1 MADTSATLL
10 LRTEPIGKLLLR
22 YSLPAIAAMVVFSLY
37 NIIDSIFIGHGVGPL
52 AISGLAITFP
62 VMNLTFALVLLV
74 GIGGASI
81 CSIRLGQ
88 QDIDGATR
96 VLGNVLLLG
105 LINGV
110 TFGLLSQLVLDP
122 VLTAF
127 GASEHTLP
135 YARDFMQ
142 IILYG
147 LPVTC
152 TMFGLNHIMRATGY
166 PQKAMLSAVLTVGMN
181 IILAPIFIF
190 WLEWGIRGAA
200 IATVLS
206 QCVGM
211 VWAVSY
217 THLRAHETVDQRGV
231 VWVLSHFRNPKSTVH
246 FRQGTFRLR
255 WKIVSSIFSIGM
267 SPFLL
272 NVCACLVTVLINI
285 GLKRYGGDMAI
296 GAFGILNR
304 ILILFVMLVMGLTQG
319 MQPIVGYNYGAQQFE
334 RVKQTLKY
342 GVITGG
348 LITTAGFLAG
358 QFAPEIVSRMFT
370 DDAGLIALSV
380 EGMRLATLVFPLVG
394 IQIVVGNF
402 FQSIGKAKLSIFLS
416 LTRQLLF
423 LAPCLLILPR
433 FFELKGIWISLP
445 VSDSLSFVTSMGV
458 LYMFLREMRRA
469 HHSRE
474 A

>member
-1 MADTSATLL
+1 MAETSATLL

-152 TMFGLNHIMRATGY
+152 TMFGLNHVMRATGY

-181 IILAPIFIF
+181 VILAPIFIF

-200 IATVLS
+200 VATVLS

-211 VWAVSY
+211 VW
-217 THLRAHETVDQRGV
+217 
-231 VWVLSHFRNPKSTVH
+231 VLSHFRNPNSTVH
-246 FRQGTFRLR
+246 FRRGTFRLR
-255 WKIVSSIFSIGM
+255 RKIVSSIFSIGM

-285 GLKRYGGDMAI
+285 GLKQYGGDMAI

-358 QFAPEIVSRMFT
+358 QFTPEIVARMFT
-370 DDAGLIALSV
+370 NDAGLISLSV
-380 EGMRLATLVFPLVG
+380 EGMHLATLVFPLVG

-433 FFELKGIWISLP
+433 FFGLNGIWISLP
-445 VSDSLSFVTSMGV
+445 VSDSLSFVASMGV

>member
-62 VMNLTFALVLLV
+62 VMNLTFALVMLV

-81 CSIRLGQ
+81 SSIRLGQ
-88 QDIDGATR
+88 QDMEGASR

-110 TFGLLSQLVLDP
+110 GFGLGAQLVLDP
-122 VLTAF
+122 VLRAF
-127 GASEHTLP
+127 GASPETLP

-142 IILYG
+142 IILLG
-147 LPVTC
+147 FPVTC
-152 TMFGLNHIMRATGY
+152 TMFGLNHMMRATGY
-166 PQKAMLSAVLTVGMN
+166 PHKAMLSAVVTVGVN
-181 IILAPIFIF
+181 IILAPLFIF
-190 WLEWGIRGAA
+190 WLHWGIRGAA

-206 QCVGM
+206 QFMGM
-211 VWAVSY
+211 
-217 THLRAHETVDQRGV
+217 L
-231 VWVLSHFRNPKSTVH
+231 WVLHHFRNPHSNVH
-246 FRQGTFRLR
+246 FQPGIYRLR
-255 WKIVSSIFSIGM
+255 WKIVRSIFSIGM

-304 ILILFVMLVMGLTQG
+304 ILILFVMLVMVLTQG

-458 LYMFLREMRRA
+458 LYMFLREMRRV

>member
-1 MADTSATLL
+1 
-10 LRTEPIGKLLLR
+10 
-22 YSLPAIAAMVVFSLY
+22 
-37 NIIDSIFIGHGVGPL
+37 
-52 AISGLAITFP
+52 
-62 VMNLTFALVLLV
+62 
-74 GIGGASI
+74 
-81 CSIRLGQ
+81 
-88 QDIDGATR
+88 
-96 VLGNVLLLG
+96 
-105 LINGV
+105 
-110 TFGLLSQLVLDP
+110 
-122 VLTAF
+122 
-127 GASEHTLP
+127 
-135 YARDFMQ
+135 
-142 IILYG
+142 
-147 LPVTC
+147 
-152 TMFGLNHIMRATGY
+152 
-166 PQKAMLSAVLTVGMN
+166 
-181 IILAPIFIF
+181 
-190 WLEWGIRGAA
+190 
-200 IATVLS
+200 
-206 QCVGM
+206 
-211 VWAVSY
+211 
-217 THLRAHETVDQRGV
+217 
-231 VWVLSHFRNPKSTVH
+231 
-246 FRQGTFRLR
+246 
-255 WKIVSSIFSIGM
+255 
-267 SPFLL
+267 
-272 NVCACLVTVLINI
+272 
-285 GLKRYGGDMAI
+285 MAI
-296 GAFGILNR
+296 GAYGIINR
-304 ILILFVMLVMGLTQG
+304 LLTLYVMIVLGLTMG

>member
-88 QDIDGATR
+88 QDVDGATR
-96 VLGNVLLLG
+96 VLGNVLVLG

-110 TFGLLSQLVLDP
+110 TFGFLSQLVLDP
-122 VLTAF
+122 VLMAF

-147 LPVTC
+147 LPITC

-181 IILAPIFIF
+181 VILAPIFIF

-200 IATVLS
+200 VATVLS

-211 VWAVSY
+211 VW
-217 THLRAHETVDQRGV
+217 
-231 VWVLSHFRNPKSTVH
+231 VLSHFRNPKSAVH
-246 FRQGTFRLR
+246 FQKGTFRLR
-255 WKIVSSIFSIGM
+255 RKIVSSIFSIGM

-319 MQPIVGYNYGAQQFE
+319 MQPIVGYNYGAQQFD

-358 QFAPEIVSRMFT
+358 QFAPEIVARMFT
-370 DDAGLIALSV
+370 DDTGLIALSV
-380 EGMRLATLVFPLVG
+380 EGMHLATLVFPLVG

-423 LAPCLLILPR
+423 LAPCLLILPH
-433 FFELKGIWISLP
+433 FFDLKGIWISLP
-445 VSDSLSFVTSMGV
+445 VSDSLSFVSSMGV

>member
-211 VWAVSY
+211 VW
-217 THLRAHETVDQRGV
+217 
-231 VWVLSHFRNPKSTVH
+231 VLSPFRNPKSTVH

>member
-1 MADTSATLL
+1 
-10 LRTEPIGKLLLR
+10 
-22 YSLPAIAAMVVFSLY
+22 
-37 NIIDSIFIGHGVGPL
+37 
-52 AISGLAITFP
+52 
-62 VMNLTFALVLLV
+62 
-74 GIGGASI
+74 
-81 CSIRLGQ
+81 
-88 QDIDGATR
+88 
-96 VLGNVLLLG
+96 
-105 LINGV
+105 
-110 TFGLLSQLVLDP
+110 
-122 VLTAF
+122 
-127 GASEHTLP
+127 
-135 YARDFMQ
+135 
-142 IILYG
+142 
-147 LPVTC
+147 
-152 TMFGLNHIMRATGY
+152 
-166 PQKAMLSAVLTVGMN
+166 MLSAVLTVGMN
-181 IILAPIFIF
+181 VILAPIFIF

-200 IATVLS
+200 VATVLS

-211 VWAVSY
+211 VW
-217 THLRAHETVDQRGV
+217 
-231 VWVLSHFRNPKSTVH
+231 VLSHFRNPNSTVH
-246 FRQGTFRLR
+246 FRRGTFRLR
-255 WKIVSSIFSIGM
+255 RKIVSSIFSIGM

-285 GLKRYGGDMAI
+285 GLKQYGGDMAI

-358 QFAPEIVSRMFT
+358 QFTPEIVARMFT
-370 DDAGLIALSV
+370 NDAGLISLSV
-380 EGMRLATLVFPLVG
+380 EGMHLATLVFPLVG

-433 FFELKGIWISLP
+433 FFGLNGIWISLP
-445 VSDSLSFVTSMGV
+445 VSDSLSFVASMGV

>member
-142 IILYG
+142 VLLLG
-147 LPVTC
+147 NPVS
-152 TMFGLNHIMRATGY
+152 FLFIGLNNVMRATGY
-166 PQKAMLSAVLTVGMN
+166 PKKAMLSSLLTVGVN

-190 WLEWGIRGAA
+190 HLDWGIRGAA
-200 IATVLS
+200 TATILA
-206 QCVGM
+206 QMGGL
-211 VWAVSY
+211 A
-217 THLRAHETVDQRGV
+217 
-231 VWVLSHFRNPKSTVH
+231 WVLNHFLHSSSYIHFRRG
-246 FRQGTFRLR
+246 FYRLR
-255 WKIVSSIFSIGM
+255 KHVIMSIFSIGM
-267 SPFLL
+267 APFLL
-272 NVCACLVTVLINI
+272 NVCASGIVIVLNHNFKI
-285 GLKRYGGDMAI
+285 YGGDLAI
-296 GAFGILNR
+296 GAYGIVNR
-304 ILILFVMLVMGLTQG
+304 VATLFVMVVIGLTQG
-319 MQPIVGYNYGAQQFE
+319 MQPVVGYNFGARHFE
-334 RVKQTLKY
+334 RVQKTLKKVIRIAVTIM
-342 GVITGG
+342 GLGWVCSELLPGHIVAMFSDDAELNKLAEVGLRITILSFPMVGAQIVIT
-348 LITTAGFLAG
+348 
-358 QFAPEIVSRMFT
+358 
-370 DDAGLIALSV
+370 
-380 EGMRLATLVFPLVG
+380 
-394 IQIVVGNF
+394 NF
-402 FQSIGKAKLSIFLS
+402 FQSIGKAKISILLS
-416 LTRQLLF
+416 LARQLLF
-423 LAPCLLILPR
+423 LIPLLYTLPHMAGLDIYGVWGSMPLADTLAFIAAILTLR
-433 FFELKGIWISLP
+433 WYLKKTHGLQTI
-445 VSDSLSFVTSMGV
+445 
-458 LYMFLREMRRA
+458 A
-469 HHSRE
+469 
-474 A
+474 

>member
-1 MADTSATLL
+1 MAETSATLL

-181 IILAPIFIF
+181 VILAPIFIF

-200 IATVLS
+200 VATVLS

-211 VWAVSY
+211 VW
-217 THLRAHETVDQRGV
+217 
-231 VWVLSHFRNPKSTVH
+231 VLSHFRNPNSTVH
-246 FRQGTFRLR
+246 FRRGTFRLR
-255 WKIVSSIFSIGM
+255 RKIVSSIFSIGM

-285 GLKRYGGDMAI
+285 GLKQYGGDMAI

-358 QFAPEIVSRMFT
+358 QFTPEIVARMFT
-370 DDAGLIALSV
+370 NDAGLISLSV
-380 EGMRLATLVFPLVG
+380 EGMHLATLVFPLVG

-433 FFELKGIWISLP
+433 FFGLNGIWISLP
-445 VSDSLSFVTSMGV
+445 VSDSLSFVASMGV

>member
-1 MADTSATLL
+1 MTQTKNPHVLE
-10 LRTEPIGKLLLR
+10 TESIGKLLIQ
-22 YSLPAIAAMVVFSLY
+22 YSIPAIIAMTVTSVY
-37 NIIDSIFIGHGVGPL
+37 NIVDSIFIGHGVGPL
-52 AISGLAITFP
+52 AISGLALTFP
-62 VMNLTFALVLLV
+62 LMNLIIAFSTLIGV
-74 GIGGASI
+74 GGAAISSI
-81 CSIRLGQ
+81 YLGQ
-88 QDIDGATR
+88 KDDLKATE
-96 VLGNVLLLG
+96 VLHNVLILCILTG
-105 LINGV
+105 ICFGGIIYYFLDEILI
-110 TFGLLSQLVLDP
+110 F
-122 VLTAF
+122 F
-127 GASEHTLP
+127 GASTSTLP

-190 WLEWGIRGAA
+190 WLKWGIRGAA

-211 VWAVSY
+211 
-217 THLRAHETVDQRGV
+217 

-255 WKIVSSIFSIGM
+255 WKIVSSIFSISM

-458 LYMFLREMRRA
+458 LYMFLREMRRV

>member
-1 MADTSATLL
+1 MAETSATLL

-152 TMFGLNHIMRATGY
+152 TMFGLNHVMRATGY

-181 IILAPIFIF
+181 VILAPIFIF

-200 IATVLS
+200 VATVLS

-211 VWAVSY
+211 VW
-217 THLRAHETVDQRGV
+217 
-231 VWVLSHFRNPKSTVH
+231 VLSHFRNPNSTVH
-246 FRQGTFRLR
+246 FRRGTFRLR
-255 WKIVSSIFSIGM
+255 RKIVSSIFSIGM

-285 GLKRYGGDMAI
+285 GLKQYGGDMAI

-358 QFAPEIVSRMFT
+358 QFTPEIVARMFT
-370 DDAGLIALSV
+370 NDAGLISLSV
-380 EGMRLATLVFPLVG
+380 EGCTLLRWYSPWSASKSSSATFSSPSARPSCPFSFP
-394 IQIVVGNF
+394 
-402 FQSIGKAKLSIFLS
+402 
-416 LTRQLLF
+416 
-423 LAPCLLILPR
+423 
-433 FFELKGIWISLP
+433 
-445 VSDSLSFVTSMGV
+445 
-458 LYMFLREMRRA
+458 
-469 HHSRE
+469 
-474 A
+474 

>member
-1 MADTSATLL
+1 MAETSATLL

-152 TMFGLNHIMRATGY
+152 TMFGLNHVMRATGY

-181 IILAPIFIF
+181 VILAPIFIF

-200 IATVLS
+200 VATVLS

-211 VWAVSY
+211 VW
-217 THLRAHETVDQRGV
+217 
-231 VWVLSHFRNPKSTVH
+231 VLSHFRNPNSTVH
-246 FRQGTFRLR
+246 FRRGTFRLR
-255 WKIVSSIFSIGM
+255 RKIV

-285 GLKRYGGDMAI
+285 GLKQYGGDMAI

-358 QFAPEIVSRMFT
+358 QFTPEIVARMFT
-370 DDAGLIALSV
+370 NDAGLISLSV
-380 EGMRLATLVFPLVG
+380 EGMHLATLVFPLVG

-433 FFELKGIWISLP
+433 FFGLNGIWISLP
-445 VSDSLSFVTSMGV
+445 VSDSLSFVASMGV

>member
-152 TMFGLNHIMRATGY
+152 TMFGLNHVMRATGY

-181 IILAPIFIF
+181 VILAPIFIF

-200 IATVLS
+200 VATVLS

-211 VWAVSY
+211 VW
-217 THLRAHETVDQRGV
+217 
-231 VWVLSHFRNPKSTVH
+231 VLSHFRNPNSTVH
-246 FRQGTFRLR
+246 FRRGTFRLR
-255 WKIVSSIFSIGM
+255 RKIVSSIFSIGM

-285 GLKRYGGDMAI
+285 GLKQYGGDMAI

-358 QFAPEIVSRMFT
+358 QFTPEIVARMFT
-370 DDAGLIALSV
+370 NDAGLISLSV
-380 EGMRLATLVFPLVG
+380 EGMHLATLVFPLVG

-433 FFELKGIWISLP
+433 FFGLSGIWISLP
-445 VSDSLSFVTSMGV
+445 VSDSLSFVASMGV

>member
-1 MADTSATLL
+1 MAETSATLL

-105 LINGV
+105 LINGL
-110 TFGLLSQLVLDP
+110 TSGLLSQLVLDP

-152 TMFGLNHIMRATGY
+152 TMFGLNHVMRATGY

-181 IILAPIFIF
+181 VILAPIFIF

-200 IATVLS
+200 VATVLS

-211 VWAVSY
+211 VW
-217 THLRAHETVDQRGV
+217 
-231 VWVLSHFRNPKSTVH
+231 VLSHFRNPNSTVH
-246 FRQGTFRLR
+246 FRRGTFRLR
-255 WKIVSSIFSIGM
+255 RKIVSSISSIGM

-285 GLKRYGGDMAI
+285 GLKQYGGDMAI

-358 QFAPEIVSRMFT
+358 QFTPEIVARMFT
-370 DDAGLIALSV
+370 NDAGLISLSV
-380 EGMRLATLVFPLVG
+380 EGMHLATLVFPLVG

-433 FFELKGIWISLP
+433 FFGLNGIWISLP
-445 VSDSLSFVTSMGV
+445 VSDSLSFVASMGV

>member
-147 LPVTC
+147 PAGHLYHV
-152 TMFGLNHIMRATGY
+152 RAQPHHAGHGV
-166 PQKAMLSAVLTVGMN
+166 SAKSHAFRRVD
-181 IILAPIFIF
+181 
-190 WLEWGIRGAA
+190 RG
-200 IATVLS
+200 
-206 QCVGM
+206 
-211 VWAVSY
+211 
-217 THLRAHETVDQRGV
+217 HE
-231 VWVLSHFRNPKSTVH
+231 
-246 FRQGTFRLR
+246 
-255 WKIVSSIFSIGM
+255 
-267 SPFLL
+267 
-272 NVCACLVTVLINI
+272 
-285 GLKRYGGDMAI
+285 
-296 GAFGILNR
+296 
-304 ILILFVMLVMGLTQG
+304 
-319 MQPIVGYNYGAQQFE
+319 
-334 RVKQTLKY
+334 
-342 GVITGG
+342 
-348 LITTAGFLAG
+348 
-358 QFAPEIVSRMFT
+358 
-370 DDAGLIALSV
+370 
-380 EGMRLATLVFPLVG
+380 
-394 IQIVVGNF
+394 
-402 FQSIGKAKLSIFLS
+402 
-416 LTRQLLF
+416 
-423 LAPCLLILPR
+423 
-433 FFELKGIWISLP
+433 
-445 VSDSLSFVTSMGV
+445 
-458 LYMFLREMRRA
+458 
-469 HHSRE
+469 HHSGTDIHLLAEMGASGARLSPRYCHN

>member
-190 WLEWGIRGAA
+190 WLKWGIRGAA

-211 VWAVSY
+211 
-217 THLRAHETVDQRGV
+217 

-342 GVITGG
+342 GV
-348 LITTAGFLAG
+348 TTAGFLAG

-458 LYMFLREMRRA
+458 LYMFLREMRRV

>member
-1 MADTSATLL
+1 MAETSATLL

-74 GIGGASI
+74 GIGGACL

-152 TMFGLNHIMRATGY
+152 TMFGLNHVMRATGY

-181 IILAPIFIF
+181 VILAPIFIF

-200 IATVLS
+200 VATVLS

-211 VWAVSY
+211 VW
-217 THLRAHETVDQRGV
+217 
-231 VWVLSHFRNPKSTVH
+231 VLSHFRNPNSTVH
-246 FRQGTFRLR
+246 FRRGTFRLR
-255 WKIVSSIFSIGM
+255 RKIVSSIFSIGM

-285 GLKRYGGDMAI
+285 GLKQYGGDMAI

-358 QFAPEIVSRMFT
+358 QFTPEIVARMFT
-370 DDAGLIALSV
+370 NDAGLISLSV
-380 EGMRLATLVFPLVG
+380 EGMHLATLVFPLVG

-433 FFELKGIWISLP
+433 FFGLNGIWISLP
-445 VSDSLSFVTSMGV
+445 VSDSLSFVASMGV

>member
-211 VWAVSY
+211 VW
-217 THLRAHETVDQRGV
+217 
-231 VWVLSHFRNPKSTVH
+231 VLSHFRNPKSTVH

-319 MQPIVGYNYGAQQFE
+319 MA
-334 RVKQTLKY
+334 
-342 GVITGG
+342 
-348 LITTAGFLAG
+348 AHC
-358 QFAPEIVSRMFT
+358 
-370 DDAGLIALSV
+370 
-380 EGMRLATLVFPLVG
+380 G
-394 IQIVVGNF
+394 IQLWGAAVRTGKTDAEVRRHHGRADHDGGVPCRAVRSGNRVPDVHRRRGPDRPLRGRYAPRYAG
-402 FQSIGKAKLSIFLS
+402 IPLGWHPDRR
-416 LTRQLLF
+416 RQLFPVHRQGQTVDFPFSDASAAVPGPLPAHSAAF
-423 LAPCLLILPR
+423 L
-433 FFELKGIWISLP
+433 
-445 VSDSLSFVTSMGV
+445 
-458 LYMFLREMRRA
+458 
-469 HHSRE
+469 
-474 A
+474 

>member
-190 WLEWGIRGAA
+190 WLKWGIRGAA

-211 VWAVSY
+211 
-217 THLRAHETVDQRGV
+217 

-319 MQPIVGYNYGAQQFE
+319 MQPIVDTTMGRSSSNG
-334 RVKQTLKY
+334 KQTLKY

-458 LYMFLREMRRA
+458 LYMFLREMRRV

>member
-62 VMNLTFALVLLV
+62 VMNLT
-74 GIGGASI
+74 
-81 CSIRLGQ
+81 C
-88 QDIDGATR
+88 

-110 TFGLLSQLVLDP
+110 TFGLLSQLALDP

-190 WLEWGIRGAA
+190 WLKWGIRGEKTGNRPYNDRQWG
-200 IATVLS
+200 IS
-206 QCVGM
+206 GK
-211 VWAVSY
+211 
-217 THLRAHETVDQRGV
+217 DQ
-231 VWVLSHFRNPKSTVH
+231 FP
-246 FRQGTFRLR
+246 
-255 WKIVSSIFSIGM
+255 
-267 SPFLL
+267 
-272 NVCACLVTVLINI
+272 
-285 GLKRYGGDMAI
+285 
-296 GAFGILNR
+296 
-304 ILILFVMLVMGLTQG
+304 
-319 MQPIVGYNYGAQQFE
+319 
-334 RVKQTLKY
+334 
-342 GVITGG
+342 
-348 LITTAGFLAG
+348 GFA
-358 QFAPEIVSRMFT
+358 R
-370 DDAGLIALSV
+370 
-380 EGMRLATLVFPLVG
+380 
-394 IQIVVGNF
+394 
-402 FQSIGKAKLSIFLS
+402 
-416 LTRQLLF
+416 
-423 LAPCLLILPR
+423 
-433 FFELKGIWISLP
+433 
-445 VSDSLSFVTSMGV
+445 
-458 LYMFLREMRRA
+458 
-469 HHSRE
+469 
-474 A
+474 

>member
-52 AISGLAITFP
+52 AISGLATTFP
-62 VMNLTFALVLLV
+62 AMNLTFALGLLV
-74 GIGGASI
+74 GICGRSI

-206 QCVGM
+206 VRRYGVG
-211 VWAVSY
+211 VEPLPQS
-217 THLRAHETVDQRGV
+217 
-231 VWVLSHFRNPKSTVH
+231 SSTVH

-296 GAFGILNR
+296 GAFGILN
-304 ILILFVMLVMGLTQG
+304 
-319 MQPIVGYNYGAQQFE
+319 GY
-334 RVKQTLKY
+334 
-342 GVITGG
+342 
-348 LITTAGFLAG
+348 
-358 QFAPEIVSRMFT
+358 S
-370 DDAGLIALSV
+370 SC
-380 EGMRLATLVFPLVG
+380 
-394 IQIVVGNF
+394 
-402 FQSIGKAKLSIFLS
+402 S
-416 LTRQLLF
+416 
-423 LAPCLLILPR
+423 
-433 FFELKGIWISLP
+433 
-445 VSDSLSFVTSMGV
+445 
-458 LYMFLREMRRA
+458 
-469 HHSRE
+469 
-474 A
+474 

>member
-1 MADTSATLL
+1 MAETSATLL

-152 TMFGLNHIMRATGY
+152 TMFGLNHVMRATGY

-181 IILAPIFIF
+181 VILAPIFIF

-200 IATVLS
+200 VATVLS

-211 VWAVSY
+211 VW
-217 THLRAHETVDQRGV
+217 
-231 VWVLSHFRNPKSTVH
+231 VLSHFRNPNSTVH
-246 FRQGTFRLR
+246 FRRGTFRLR
-255 WKIVSSIFSIGM
+255 RKIVSSIFSIGM

-285 GLKRYGGDMAI
+285 GLKQYGGDMAI

-358 QFAPEIVSRMFT
+358 QFTPEIVARMFT
-370 DDAGLIALSV
+370 NDAGLISLAV
-380 EGMRLATLVFPLVG
+380 EGMHLATLVFPLVG

-433 FFELKGIWISLP
+433 FFGLNGIWISLP
-445 VSDSLSFVTSMGV
+445 VSDSLSFVASMGV

>member
-152 TMFGLNHIMRATGY
+152 TMFGLNHVMRATGY

-181 IILAPIFIF
+181 VILAPIFIF

-200 IATVLS
+200 VATVLS

-211 VWAVSY
+211 VW
-217 THLRAHETVDQRGV
+217 
-231 VWVLSHFRNPKSTVH
+231 VLSHFRNPNSTVH
-246 FRQGTFRLR
+246 FRRGTFRLR
-255 WKIVSSIFSIGM
+255 RKIVSSIFSIGM

-285 GLKRYGGDMAI
+285 GLKQYGGDMAI

-358 QFAPEIVSRMFT
+358 QFTPEIVARMFT
-370 DDAGLIALSV
+370 NDAGLISLSV
-380 EGMRLATLVFPLVG
+380 EGMHLATLVFPLVG

-433 FFELKGIWISLP
+433 FFGLNGIWISLP
-445 VSDSLSFVTSMGV
+445 VSDSLSFVASMGV

>member
-1 MADTSATLL
+1 MAETSATLL

-152 TMFGLNHIMRATGY
+152 TMFGLNHVMRATGY

-181 IILAPIFIF
+181 VISLILTLIIAIPIGILSACRQNSLLDRGVTVFVYLGFAMPSF
-190 WLEWGIRGAA
+190 WLALLLMLFFGIHLQWLPISGL
-200 IATVLS
+200 TSMNFDSLGPVDKVLDLARHLALPILVYTIGS
-206 QCVGM
+206 LAGM
-211 VWAVSY
+211 SRYMRACMLEV
-217 THLRAHETVDQRGV
+217 LRQDYILTAQAKG
-231 VWVLSHFRNPKSTVH
+231 LSPRTIIWRHALRNALLPVITLLGLSVP
-246 FRQGTFRLR
+246 GL
-255 WKIVSSIFSIGM
+255 IGGSVIIESIFALPGLGQLFYAAVMARDYTMIMGNLVLGAVLT
-267 SPFLL
+267 LL
-272 NVCACLVTVLINI
+272 GNLLADVCY
-285 GLKRYGGDMAI
+285 GLADP
-296 GAFGILNR
+296 R
-304 ILILFVMLVMGLTQG
+304 I
-319 MQPIVGYNYGAQQFE
+319 
-334 RVKQTLKY
+334 R
-342 GVITGG
+342 
-348 LITTAGFLAG
+348 
-358 QFAPEIVSRMFT
+358 S
-370 DDAGLIALSV
+370 
-380 EGMRLATLVFPLVG
+380 
-394 IQIVVGNF
+394 
-402 FQSIGKAKLSIFLS
+402 
-416 LTRQLLF
+416 
-423 LAPCLLILPR
+423 
-433 FFELKGIWISLP
+433 
-445 VSDSLSFVTSMGV
+445 
-458 LYMFLREMRRA
+458 
-469 HHSRE
+469 SRE
-474 A
+474 VR

>member
-1 MADTSATLL
+1 MADISATLL

-190 WLEWGIRGAA
+190 WLKWGIRGAA

-211 VWAVSY
+211 
-217 THLRAHETVDQRGV
+217 

-458 LYMFLREMRRA
+458 LYMFLREMRRV

>member
-190 WLEWGIRGAA
+190 WLKWGIRGAA

-211 VWAVSY
+211 
-217 THLRAHETVDQRGV
+217 

-272 NVCACLVTVLINI
+272 NVCACLVTVLIT
-285 GLKRYGGDMAI
+285 I

-458 LYMFLREMRRA
+458 LYMFLREMRRV

>member
-1 MADTSATLL
+1 MAETSATLL

-152 TMFGLNHIMRATGY
+152 TMFGLNHVMRATGY

-181 IILAPIFIF
+181 VILAPIFIF

-200 IATVLS
+200 VATVLS

-211 VWAVSY
+211 VW
-217 THLRAHETVDQRGV
+217 
-231 VWVLSHFRNPKSTVH
+231 VLSHFRNPNSTVH
-246 FRQGTFRLR
+246 FRRGTFRLR
-255 WKIVSSIFSIGM
+255 RKIVSSIFSIGM

-285 GLKRYGGDMAI
+285 GLKQYGGDMAI
-296 GAFGILNR
+296 GAFGILIR

-358 QFAPEIVSRMFT
+358 QFTPEIVARMFT
-370 DDAGLIALSV
+370 NDAGLISLSV
-380 EGMRLATLVFPLVG
+380 EGMHLATLVFPLVG

-433 FFELKGIWISLP
+433 FFGLNGIWISLP
-445 VSDSLSFVTSMGV
+445 VSDSLSFVASMGV

>member
-96 VLGNVLLLG
+96 VLGNVLMLG

-142 IILYG
+142 IVLLG

-152 TMFGLNHIMRATGY
+152 TMFGLNHVMRATGY
-166 PQKAMLSAVLTVGMN
+166 PKKAMLSAVLTVGMN
-181 IILAPIFIF
+181 IILAPLFIF

-200 IATVLS
+200 VATVLS

-211 VWAVSY
+211 VW
-217 THLRAHETVDQRGV
+217 
-231 VWVLSHFRNPKSTVH
+231 VLSHFRDPQSTVH
-246 FRQGTFRLR
+246 FQKGTYRLR

-272 NVCACLVTVLINI
+272 NVCACLVTVLINV

-319 MQPIVGYNYGAQQFE
+319 MQPIVGYNYGAQQFD
-334 RVKQTLKY
+334 RVKQALKY

-358 QFAPEIVSRMFT
+358 QFAPELVARMFT
-370 DDAGLIALSV
+370 SDAGLIALSV
-380 EGMRLATLVFPLVG
+380 EGMHLTTLVFPLVG

-402 FQSIGKAKLSIFLS
+402 FQSIGRAKLSIFLS

-423 LAPCLLILPR
+423 FAPCLLILPH

-445 VSDSLSFVTSMGV
+445 VSDALSFVTSMGV